1 MKIFPMDDPPNAQTD
16 ESTPDELPIEPINAP
31 EPPPSQ
37 PRKSRRKLFLI
48 VVTCVMVIGLAFVG
62 YRYYHIR
69 TVRGAIEPLVQ
80 NITLRTGNDLNYAID
95 FQKITYKELFDKFDK
110 DKAEIDSKIID
121 LQTIESRFSGNEIV
135 VSLKYARSCEAL
147 LRSLESKFYKDME
160 MNSAVEWN
168 QKARDA
174 YESSNYF
181 GRYYA
186 KKSYDEAVA
195 NFEKKSGEYDGSVD
209 DFAKAIKDTELAR
222 SEVSAYLS
230 DRFLLDPGIFSK
242 LNSGNRKINRK

>member
-147 LRSLESKFYKDME
+147 LRSLESKFY
-160 MNSAVEWN
+160 
-168 QKARDA
+168 
-174 YESSNYF
+174 F